1 MLDIHSHILP
11 QFDDGASSVEESVII
26 LESLKAQGC
35 THVLLTPH
43 FYAQTTDIEIFS
55 EMFLQ
60 KFSLL
65 QEAVKDKD
73 LPVLLPG
80 CEVFYF
86 DGISTCADLN
96 ELTLNHSKHILLE
109 LPQDINP
116 KVLDSI
122 VDLSLNR
129 GIVPIIAHVERYKK
143 SRYYGNL
150 LEFVGN
156 GIALSHINASS
167 FNSGVGSRDCLSL
180 IENNLV
186 TFVASDAHNT
196 KNRAVCF
203 DKAFKKINKKFGE
216 NFSST
221 FINNSIALL
230 KQIGIDS
237 IE

>member
-11 QFDDGASSVEESVII
+11 QFDDGASSVEESIVL

-43 FYAQTTDIEIFS
+43 FRAQTTDIEIFS
-55 EMFLQ
+55 EMFAQ

-65 QEAVKDKD
+65 QEAVKNKD

-86 DGISTCADLN
+86 DSISTCADLN
-96 ELTLNHSKHILLE
+96 ELTLNGSNYMLLE
-109 LPQDINP
+109 LPLNINP

-122 VDLSLNR
+122 VDLRLNC
-129 GIVPIIAHVERYKK
+129 GIIPIIAHIERYKK

-156 GIALSHINASS
+156 ELALSHINASS
-167 FNSGVGSRDCLSL
+167 FSKGARDCFSL

-186 TFVASDAHNT
+186 TFIASDVHNK
-196 KNRAVCF
+196 KNRAVRF
-203 DKAFKKINKKFGE
+203 DKAFKKIDKKFGK
-216 NFSST
+216 NYSAR

-230 KQIGIDS
+230 KEIGIDC